1 MYDGMDIIRETLY
14 GSGPIPYMMESG
26 MTSIRESLYGSPEIY
41 SEFAD
46 LVCGLRLYSEETQII
61 MNEAISKTDM
71 IAEERILRHINEY
84 RATPRTSIYLLSI
97 ITAIATGA
105 LVLLIGGIGI
115 SIVFLGAVVII
126 SIATVISIIVAIWN
140 KIFHSKD
147 LSSSQKRK
155 ALIKIIDDLETLEYK
170 YRKAND
176 QQNADRIAQ
185 LRSELCEKLESNNF

>member
-1 MYDGMDIIRETLY
+1 MDIIRETLY